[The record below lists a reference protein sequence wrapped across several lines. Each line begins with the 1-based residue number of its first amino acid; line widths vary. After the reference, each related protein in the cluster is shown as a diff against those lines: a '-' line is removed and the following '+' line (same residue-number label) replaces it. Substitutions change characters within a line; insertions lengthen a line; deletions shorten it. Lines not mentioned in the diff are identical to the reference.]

1 MIHPFN
7 AKKTADNLL
16 EDWHDICTSLN
27 IPHFLLFGTCL
38 GFHREQGY
46 IKDDNDLDVGV
57 LCDSQRL
64 GMLVVA
70 LRGKGIVDSGRLVDN
85 INFMRYGVM
94 LDVWHKIGP
103 LHHKYLEKFDTIIH
117 EGVEY
122 NMPSPVEDYLE
133 FVYDDWRT
141 PAKGE
146 FKNNVWINKGY
157 LRSYVNVKGG
167 LRLL

>member
-1 MIHPFN
+1 MIHPFY
-7 AKKTADNLL
+7 AKKTADKLL
-16 EDWHDICTSLN
+16 KDWHDICTSLN

-64 GMLVVA
+64 EILIVA
-70 LRGKGIVDSGRLVDN
+70 LSKKGITIGGRLIDN
-85 INFMRYGVM
+85 INFYRSSVL
-94 LDVWHKIGP
+94 LDIFHTFGP
-103 LHHKYLEKFDTIIH
+103 LHQKYLDKFDTMIY

-122 NMPSPVEDYLE
+122 NMPSPVEDYLK

-146 FKNNVWINKGY
+146 FKNKVWINKGY
-157 LRSYVNVKGG
+157 LRAYVNVKGG
-167 LRLL
+167 PKLL